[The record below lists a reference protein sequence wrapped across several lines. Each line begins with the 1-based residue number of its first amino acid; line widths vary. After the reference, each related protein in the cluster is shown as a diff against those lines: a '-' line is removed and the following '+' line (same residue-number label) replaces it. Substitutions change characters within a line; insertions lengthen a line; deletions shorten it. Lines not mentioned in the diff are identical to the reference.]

1 MTRQMNRLQ
10 MFGAALDHAGKER
23 VMQRVA
29 TVRTVLVLL
38 LLGLSAQ
45 YAASVSAQTQ
55 NQVRSS
61 SFTYNATTG
70 ILETETI
77 QPGSADHCVRT
88 TYQHDAFGN
97 RQTVTTSFCGTNSAK
112 SFPTRSS
119 SSRFDARTNH
129 TSTPANDTHGA
140 GGYETRST
148 NAAGHVKSM
157 WYDPRFGT
165 ATLVVE
171 ARAGTPDA
179 GLETRVEYDG
189 FGRKIRETKPDG
201 TGMRYRYVLCPST
214 VPADNAACI
223 NFSEGVQTTY
233 DSQLLFDQAT
243 GQPTTQAVGRAVTE
257 YYVEATPVDRPAT
270 PTSVPTKNGPATRIH
285 FDALNR
291 EIAKETE
298 AYDGRWVRS
307 LTTYDHNGLE
317 AASYSAHYASA
328 TPPVEVRRHTSRRDL
343 RHRPVTTTIYT
354 LNGQT
359 PATATITME
368 FNGLEQTQID
378 PRGARTVTRK
388 NVMGQVAQTIDADG
402 ATINMA
408 YNAVGDLIRTVDA
421 LGNRTSIEYENNGVR
436 SAMTD
441 PNTGRWTYEHDALG
455 QLKRQVDAKGQVS
468 TMQYDLIGRMTER
481 ANATQ
486 TSRWFYD
493 NYEGGTTVCAQGMAR
508 LCEVTSLDYR
518 ERHTYDTIGRVTQT
532 TTTLDR
538 AYTTSVT
545 YDGTNGWVSTQRY
558 PTGFTVRNEYSTG
571 TGGRIRG
578 VLERVVDANNA
589 ARVFWSISENPAAA
603 FNARGQLQRSRL
615 GNGLETDNAYDLG
628 TGVALNLRTG
638 TVTAV
643 GGAVTSNTHHALS
656 YRFDA
661 NLNPTERVNGATN
674 LREEFA
680 YDLQN
685 RLTDYRIRP
694 SDTAQNRDMRVV
706 YNAIGNILFKT
717 GSGIYTYNAS
727 GANSVRPH
735 AVTNVGGTTYNYDA
749 NGHLETTTGT
759 LARTHAWTAFNQPAS
774 MSANGTTMTF
784 KYDADF
790 QRMERVTTTGTT
802 TRRLYMLHPDNAGGL
817 SFERELTFNSGTLT
831 QTENRHYINT
841 PAGVVAV
848 VKTFGA
854 DLAAATATPS
864 TDPTH
869 IQYWHKDHLGS
880 VVLVTNANGVVAERT
895 SFDAWGA
902 RLRGDGFN
910 FVANDP
916 ARNPAHGD
924 RGYTGHEHLDELG
937 VIHMNGRI
945 YDPILGR
952 FFSPDPFIQAPD
964 MLANYNRYSYVLNRP
979 MSMTDPSGEIWIQ
992 VAIFVAGAIL
1002 HSEGNKHWKVVGSL
1016 MMAFAS
1022 YKAGLAVLT
1031 DSGVLVAT
1039 SGIKATAAAGSGFL
1053 TGLVTTGGDVGAA
1066 AESAFF
1072 AAITA
1077 QIGGMSEGFGQ
1088 VAAHAAVGCARGAM
1102 SGGECGPSALA
1113 ATFGKLATY
1122 GMEAH
1127 GIDPESFVAT
1137 AVVGGTASV
1146 IGGGK
1151 FSNGAMTAAYGWIYN
1166 YMESEIVSA
1175 YRGHAG
1181 HHRMTKQWAKANRNN
1196 MTGDALD
1203 YASSKSNI
1211 GGDLSWGKGSKNEH
1225 QNDAAHRQYQI
1236 DLDRETQRMFPDRSP
1251 SNKLTL
1257 NDVKRLDDQ
1266 MKNHPYNK
1274 KMEDVARKLRSE
1286 GKFNRRFLNRMGRGA
1301 RD

>member
-1 MTRQMNRLQ
+1 MSKAARNIASAAVL
-10 MFGAALDHAGKER
+10 GALCLWALR
-23 VMQRVA
+23 VD
-29 TVRTVLVLL
+29 
-38 LLGLSAQ
+38 AQ
-45 YAASVSAQTQ
+45 VQTQ
-55 NQVRSS
+55 TRAS

-70 ILETETI
+70 ILESETI

-88 TYQHDAFGN
+88 DYRHDAFGN
-97 RQTVTTSFCGTNSAK
+97 REQVTTSFCGTNPAK

-119 SSRFDARTNH
+119 TSRFDARTPGGL
-129 TSTPANDTHGA
+129 TPGNGVHGA

-148 NAAGHVKSM
+148 NAVGHIKSM
-157 WYDPRFGT
+157 WYDTRFG
-165 ATLVVE
+165 AVSVVVD
-171 ARAGTPDA
+171 AKTGTPDA
-179 GLETRVEYDG
+179 GLVSRIEYDG
-189 FGRKIRETKPDG
+189 FGRKIRETRPDNTG
-201 TGMRYRYVLCPST
+201 TRYRYVLCPET
-214 VPADNAACI
+214 GETLTPAPAPADVAACLSLTVSG
-223 NFSEGVQTTY
+223 FRTTY
-233 DSQLLFDQAT
+233 DSKLYYGDSASE
-243 GQPTTQAVGRAVTE
+243 PTDDMVGRAITS
-257 YYVEATPVDRPAT
+257 YFVEAIPVDNGG
-270 PTSVPTKNGPATRIH
+270 VKNGPASRVH

-298 AYDGRWVRS
+298 AYDGRWVRAI
-307 LTTYDHNGLE
+307 TTYDHNGLE
-317 AASYSAHYASA
+317 AASFGAHYATG
-328 TPPVEVRRHTSRRDL
+328 TPPVEVRRYTARRDL
-343 RHRPVTTTIYT
+343 RHRPVETRVYT

-359 PATATITME
+359 PTEVTITME
-368 FNGLEQTQID
+368 FNGLSQTQID
-378 PRGARTVTRK
+378 PRGARTITRK
-388 NVMGQVAQTIDADG
+388 NVMGQVAQTVDANG

-421 LGNRTSIEYENNGVR
+421 LGNRTTIEYENNGVR

-441 PNTGRWTYEHDALG
+441 PNTGRWIYEHDALG
-455 QLKRQVDAKGQVS
+455 QLKRQVDAKGQAT
-468 TMQYDLIGRMTER
+468 TMQYDLVGRMTER

-486 TSRWFYD
+486 VSRWFYD
-493 NYEGGTTVCAQGMAR
+493 RYEGGTTFCAEGIAR

-518 ERHTYDTIGRVTQT
+518 ERHTYDPLARVTQT
-532 TTTLDR
+532 VTTLDR
-538 AYTTSVT
+538 AYTSAVT
-545 YDGTNGWVSTQRY
+545 YDGTNGWVATQRY
-558 PTGFTVRNEYSTG
+558 PTGFTVRNRYSLG
-571 TGGRIRG
+571 GSGRIRG
-578 VLERVVDANNA
+578 VLERVEDANNA
-589 ARVFWSISENPAAA
+589 SRVFWSISENPAAA

-628 TGVALNLRTG
+628 TGVPLNLRTG

-656 YRFDA
+656 YRFDT

-717 GSGIYTYNAS
+717 GSGIYAYNAS
-727 GANSVRPH
+727 GASSVRPH
-735 AVTNVGGTTYNYDA
+735 AVTSVGGTTYNYDA

-759 LARTHAWTAFNQPAS
+759 LARTHTWTAFNQPARL
-774 MSANGTTMTF
+774 SANGTTMDF
-784 KYDADF
+784 KYDADY

-802 TRRLYMLHPDNAGGL
+802 VRRLYMLHPDNAGGL

-854 DLAAATATPS
+854 DLAPATATPS
-864 TDPTH
+864 ADPTH

-880 VVLVTNANGVVAERT
+880 VVLVTNANGAVAERT

-910 FVANDP
+910 FAANDP

-1002 HSEGNKHWKVVGSL
+1002 HSEGNKHWKTVGSL
-1016 MMAFAS
+1016 MMMYAGADIGSAALGSAQAGAVASAFAVS
-1022 YKAGLAVLT
+1022 M
-1031 DSGVLVAT
+1031 
-1039 SGIKATAAAGSGFL
+1039 
-1053 TGLVTTGGDVGAA
+1053 VTTGGDVEASMQ
-1066 AESAFF
+1066 SAFF
-1072 AAITA
+1072 AAIMGDVGAMTNKPA
-1077 QIGGMSEGFGQ
+1077 QL
-1088 VAAHAAVGCARGAM
+1088 VAHAIVGCAQASA
-1102 SGGECGPSALA
+1102 SGGECGPAALSAVA
-1113 ATFGKLATY
+1113 GKMMTNNVMPASE
-1122 GMEAH
+1122 GFA
-1127 GIDPESFVAT
+1127 SFVAT
-1137 AVVGGTASV
+1137 TIVGGTASV

-1151 FSNGAMTAAYGWIYN
+1151 FGNGATTAAFGWLYN
-1166 YMESEIVSA
+1166 AATSSQAKGV
-1175 YRGHAG
+1175 AG
-1181 HHRMTKQWAKANRNN
+1181 EDAWARA
-1196 MTGDALD
+1196 M
-1203 YASSKSNI
+1203 
-1211 GGDLSWGKGSKNEH
+1211 
-1225 QNDAAHRQYQI
+1225 
-1236 DLDRETQRMFPDRSP
+1236 
-1251 SNKLTL
+1251 
-1257 NDVKRLDDQ
+1257 
-1266 MKNHPYNK
+1266 
-1274 KMEDVARKLRSE
+1274 RSE
-1286 GKFNRRFLNRMGRGA
+1286 GSTVAGRYLYYRVEVDGKVLTYADGRPMQGVMDGLARTRHGFYEAAEVKNGPRANWTRDQLDRLPHIAKGNIRFYGENAKKAGLDGVKLSTLTQNGRLWGRFRFYEGPLGA
-1301 RD
+1301 RRAVRQLLRESFRAGGGRD

>member
-1 MTRQMNRLQ
+1 
-10 MFGAALDHAGKER
+10 MFST
-23 VMQRVA
+23 QRSQIA
-29 TVRTVLVLL
+29 RSLLLVLM
-38 LLGLSAQ
+38 LSTLVST
-45 YAASVSAQTQ
+45 AAAQTQ
-55 NQVRSS
+55 TQVRSS

-70 ILETETI
+70 ILESETI

-97 RQTVTTSFCGTNSAK
+97 RQTVTTSFCGTNTAK
-112 SFPTRSS
+112 SFPQRSS
-119 SSRFDARTNH
+119 SSRFDARSNH
-129 TSTPANDTHGA
+129 TSTPANDAHGA

-148 NAAGHVKSM
+148 NAAGHIKSM
-157 WYDPRFGT
+157 WYDTRFGT
-165 ATLVVE
+165 VSLVVD
-171 ARAGTPDA
+171 AKTGTPDA
-179 GLETRVEYDG
+179 GLQSRIEYDG
-189 FGRKIRETKPDG
+189 FGRKTREVKPDG
-201 TGMRYRYVLCPST
+201 TGMRYRYVFCPST

-223 NFSEGVQTTY
+223 NFSESVTTTY
-233 DSQLLFDQAT
+233 DSQLLFDPAT
-243 GQPTTQAVGRAVTE
+243 GLPTAQAQGRAVTE
-257 YYVEATPVDRPAT
+257 YYVEATPVDIAN
-270 PTSVPTKNGPATRIH
+270 TKNGPASRVH

-298 AYDGRWVRS
+298 AYDGRWVRT

-317 AASYSAHYASA
+317 AATYSAHWANGAPSA
-328 TPPVEVRRHTSRRDL
+328 EVRRHTERRDL
-343 RHRPVTTTIYT
+343 RHRPVVTAFST

-359 PATATITME
+359 PAKATVTME

-378 PRGARTVTRK
+378 PRGARTITRK
-388 NVMGQVAQTIDADG
+388 NVMGQVAQTVDANG

-421 LGNRTSIEYENNGVR
+421 LGNRTTIEYENNGVR

-441 PNTGRWTYEHDALG
+441 PNTGRWIYEHDALG
-455 QLKRQVDAKGQVS
+455 QLKRQVDAKGQAT
-468 TMQYDLIGRMTER
+468 TMQYDLVGRMTER

-493 NYEGGTTVCAQGMAR
+493 RYEGGTTFCAEGIAR

-518 ERHTYDTIGRVTQT
+518 ERHTYDPLARVTQT
-532 TTTLDR
+532 VTTLDR
-538 AYTTSVT
+538 AYTSAVT
-545 YDGTNGWVSTQRY
+545 YDGTNGWVATQRY
-558 PTGFTVRNEYSTG
+558 PTGFTVRNRYSLG
-571 TGGRIRG
+571 GSGRIRG
-578 VLERVVDANNA
+578 VLERVEDANNA
-589 ARVFWSISENPAAA
+589 SRVFWSISENPAAA

-628 TGVALNLRTG
+628 TGVPLNLRTG

-656 YRFDA
+656 YRFDT

-717 GSGIYTYNAS
+717 GSGIYAYNAS
-727 GANSVRPH
+727 GASSVRPH
-735 AVTNVGGTTYNYDA
+735 AVTSVGGTTYNYDA

-759 LARTHAWTAFNQPAS
+759 LARTHTWTAFNQAARL
-774 MSANGTTMTF
+774 SANGTTMDF
-784 KYDADF
+784 KYDADY

-802 TRRLYMLHPDNAGGL
+802 VRRLYMLHPDNAGGL
-817 SFERELTFNSGTLT
+817 SFERELTFNNGTLT

-854 DLAAATATPS
+854 DLAAATAMPS
-864 TDPTH
+864 ADPTH

-880 VVLVTNANGVVAERT
+880 VVLVTNANGAVAERT

-910 FVANDP
+910 FAANDP

-979 MSMTDPSGEIWIQ
+979 MSLTDPTGEIAAETMATLKVIAAIVGAVM
-992 VAIFVAGAIL
+992 VA
-1002 HSEGNKHWKVVGSL
+1002 EGNKHWKLVGSVL
-1016 MMAFAS
+1016 MAW
-1022 YKAGLAVLT
+1022 
-1031 DSGVLVAT
+1031 
-1039 SGIKATAAAGSGFL
+1039 
-1053 TGLVTTGGDVGAA
+1053 
-1066 AESAFF
+1066 
-1072 AAITA
+1072 
-1077 QIGGMSEGFGQ
+1077 GMGSEGGLLDKGLH
-1088 VAAHAAVGCARGAM
+1088 VTSAAARGAITGATVSATGGASEDQIFISAITGGALGAISNGLVEGTIELTEAAFAHALIGCVQAAS
-1102 SGGECGPSALA
+1102 SGGQCGPA
-1113 ATFGKLATY
+1113 AMASGFAKAVGNDIPLNDGSFG
-1122 GMEAH
+1122 H
-1127 GIDPESFVAT
+1127 FVAT
-1137 AVVGGTASV
+1137 AIVGGTSSV

-1151 FSNGAMTAAYGWIYN
+1151 FGNGAATASFNYVLNNLGNVMRTLTSLSYGFRRVASDA
-1166 YMESEIVSA
+1166 ELA
-1175 YRGHAG
+1175 QATKHA
-1181 HHRMTKQWAKANRNN
+1181 AKAA
-1196 MTGDALD
+1196 ALD
-1203 YASSKSNI
+1203 AGAAAGQAAWTTLQHGPDIVAIAAGKTHI
-1211 GGDLSWGKGSKNEH
+1211 GRIAAGIGIGVDVFQAVPIKGLNKESDLSGLAG
-1225 QNDAAHRQYQI
+1225 AAVGQASGGVNLMLTHNGNFRFGAVVGYATEQGLQAMQKDI
-1236 DLDRETQRMFPDRSP
+1236 KARRESCSTPAPRC
-1251 SNKLTL
+1251 L
-1257 NDVKRLDDQ
+1257 
-1266 MKNHPYNK
+1266 
-1274 KMEDVARKLRSE
+1274 
-1286 GKFNRRFLNRMGRGA
+1286 
-1301 RD
+1301 